1 MTCAGRSRSRSLALP
16 VSARTSRTSPSGN
29 VLAITPRLMW
39 SVRRMPAGA
48 RAIVAARPR
57 ASTSMAQLCPYVNSI
72 GVSTAQQGRSGLG
85 LEAQREIVTRFAA
98 GDGCRLIGE
107 LVEVES
113 GKRADRPELARALAL
128 CRVHG
133 ATLVVAKVDRLTRSV
148 GFLHQILASGVEV
161 RFCDLPHLE
170 GPTGRFMLNQMAAVA
185 ELEAGLISQRTKAA
199 LAACKARGVK
209 LGGDRGHRR
218 QDPIKARAARARR
231 ADARALDLAPVVAEI
246 RAAG

>member
-1 MTCAGRSRSRSLALP
+1 
-16 VSARTSRTSPSGN
+16 
-29 VLAITPRLMW
+29 
-39 SVRRMPAGA
+39 
-48 RAIVAARPR
+48 
-57 ASTSMAQLCPYVNSI
+57 MAMKAVGYLR
-72 GVSTAQQGRSGLG
+72 VSTAQQGRSGLG

-98 GDGCRLIGE
+98 GGGCRLIGE

-218 QDPIKARAARARR
+218 QDPTKARAARARR

-246 RAAG
+246 RAAGVTSNAGIARELTGRGIPTPAGRGTWGHQQVANLLARVAA